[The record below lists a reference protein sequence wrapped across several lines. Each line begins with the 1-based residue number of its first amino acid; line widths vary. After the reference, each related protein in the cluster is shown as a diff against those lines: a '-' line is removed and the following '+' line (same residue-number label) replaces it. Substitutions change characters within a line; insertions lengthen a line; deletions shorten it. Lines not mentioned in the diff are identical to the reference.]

1 MKKHKEPCSFEIKHS
16 GDVVKM
22 WKRHGAAIAVALMVA
37 VGATAPATAQQS
49 RIKIS
54 YDEPSKAELRGIY
67 QRLKDR
73 RVLEDLREF
82 LSALRLPRDIAIR
95 TAQCG
100 DTRLRYEPQAPAT
113 ICYEVMDQVAK
124 IVAKR
129 TNDAQLRQ
137 TIITGAFIQAALHE
151 TAYAIFDVLDI
162 PIWGREYDA
171 ADRLA
176 ALIMMQFGDDV
187 SSTAMLWT
195 IQLFHWS
202 DQKWTGSDFASDV
215 SPEFQRFYNFACVAA
230 AANYLDFGGLI
241 ENKFIPE
248 YRARQCNSEYQEIR
262 KAFNL
267 RIMPYVDPEQL
278 IKLRTKRWLNWTPP
292 N

>member
-1 MKKHKEPCSFEIKHS
+1 MICKVL
-16 GDVVKM
+16 G
-22 WKRHGAAIAVALMVA
+22 A
-37 VGATAPATAQQS
+37 VGALALMMAVGAPAPAKAQQS

-73 RVLEDLREF
+73 RVLEELQDF

-100 DTRLRYEPQAPAT
+100 DTRLRYQPQAGAT

-124 IVAKR
+124 IAARR
-129 TNDAQLRQ
+129 TNSTQLRQ
-137 TIITGAFIQAALHE
+137 TVVIGAFIQAALHE
-151 TAYAIFDVLDI
+151 TAYAIFDALDI
-162 PIWGREYDA
+162 PIWGREDDA

-176 ALIMMQFGDDV
+176 ALIMMQFGDDI
-187 SSTAMLWT
+187 SSTAMLGT

-215 SPEFQRFYNFACVAA
+215 SPDFQRFSRFPVVRRRLSRIARNIL
-230 AANYLDFGGLI
+230 ANDYSI
-241 ENKFIPE
+241 
-248 YRARQCNSEYQEIR
+248 A
-262 KAFNL
+262 
-267 RIMPYVDPEQL
+267 
-278 IKLRTKRWLNWTPP
+278 
-292 N
+292 